1 MTTHNYNDS
10 ATVPLTENWKFRV
23 GDILY
28 YPDIPVGTNDT
39 FAIRN
44 LQDGDVFQIN
54 CYDSGTYST
63 TEEEAVMSFAY
74 SVLSELAKVLF
85 TKVFETRFSISKT
98 SNEEDYNVRVYKV
111 SDFSAEGI
119 PPHYTV
125 VWGPNPNAYS
135 PPDTYNTTFAKFSNK
150 ENLLHELYN
159 INTSESLSEVAE
171 LQYTAPEAVKVLN
184 NIGDY
189 VSSGITLREQES
201 LNATISHPA
210 NVYDLKDALAK
221 LNFDRRISHRT
232 EDYGSIENIP
242 NEDVLKDMGDY
253 NQPAPEGHPLSETS
267 ENESTFESGEP
278 NFGGDEREDSVYQG
292 VDFYWKW

>member
-135 PPDTYNTTFAKFSNK
+135 PPGTYNTTFAKFSNK

-210 NVYDLKDALAK
+210 NVYDLRDALAE

-242 NEDVLKDMGDY
+242 NEEVLKDMDYY
-253 NQPAPEGHPLSETS
+253 NQPAPEGHPLSDTS
-267 ENESTFESGEP
+267 EEESAFGGGEP
-278 NFGGDEREDSVYQG
+278 HFGGDGRGDSAQAG